1 MANMKNV
8 ERKKLSHEAYGG
20 VHGSEYIPFVP
31 ADKVLPEMTVLAVII
46 GSFFAIIFAA
56 ANTYLGLKAGMTI
69 SAAIPAAVLATALL
83 KGVFKRDSILEANAV
98 MAIAATGES
107 LAGGII
113 FTLPAIVLWGFKDQF
128 TLIRIVF
135 VVLVGGLLG
144 ALFVIPLRRYLT
156 VEEHGKLVYPEGM
169 AAAEVL
175 VTSNQGGAGF
185 MTVLS
190 GMLVG
195 GFYKLLS
202 GGFAIWSEEPAWVLK
217 GFQSTEVGVNVLASL
232 MGVGFIVGLDISLY
246 MLAGSVLAWLGLIPL
261 IKFFGA
267 GLTSPVYPSTDLI
280 KDMSAAQIWS
290 KYIRYIGAGG
300 VLAGGF
306 ISLFKSLPTII
317 KAFRDSMAGIG
328 SHGKDVKR
336 TDTDL
341 SLKWVIGG
349 AAFVFLIAW
358 LMPVLGVTAVGS
370 LLAVLFAFFFAVV
383 SARITGLVG
392 VSNNPVSGMTI
403 ATLLIV
409 TSVLKLIG
417 VVGDTGMIIAI
428 TIGGIVCVAAAI
440 AGANAQSLKT
450 TYIIGGSPKKIE
462 IFTYV
467 GIAVASIFAGLVL
480 ILLNNAYGIGS
491 KEIAAP
497 QATIMSMVVKG
508 IMTQDLPWIFIIA
521 GVFMGIMAEM
531 MHVPVLPF
539 ALGLYLPFEL
549 SAAIM
554 FGGIIRWIVEQKY
567 KKDEKLFKEK
577 TEKGVLIASG
587 LVAGDALMGL
597 IIAIFAG
604 LKINIAFAANWAT
617 NTASYAPWFSLLMFL
632 LVGLFLYTYTC
643 RKDNEEA

>member
-1 MANMKNV
+1 MAKVQNSEK
-8 ERKKLSHEAYGG
+8 RKLSHDAYGG

-31 ADKVLPEMTVLAVII
+31 ADKALPELTAVAVIV
-46 GSFFAIIFAA
+46 GSLFAILFAA
-56 ANTYLGLKAGMTI
+56 ANAYLGLKAGMTI

-83 KGVFKRDSILEANAV
+83 KGVFRRNSILESNLV

-113 FTLPAIVLWGFKDQF
+113 FTLPAIILWGFKDQF

-135 VVLVGGLLG
+135 VVLVGGFLG

-156 VEEHGKLVYPEGM
+156 VEEHGKLIYPEGM

-175 VTSNQGGAGF
+175 VTSNQGGTGF

-195 GFYKLLS
+195 GIYKLLS
-202 GGFAIWSEEPAWVLK
+202 GGFGIWSEDPSWVIK
-217 GFQSTEVGVNVLASL
+217 RFESTEVGVNVLASL
-232 MGVGFIVGLDISLY
+232 MGVGFIVGLDIALY

-267 GLTSPVYPSTDLI
+267 GLTTPVYPATDLI
-280 KDMSAAQIWS
+280 KDMSAGAIWS
-290 KYIRYIGAGG
+290 KYVRYIGAGG

-306 ISLFKSLPTII
+306 ISLIKALPTII
-317 KAFRDSMAGIG
+317 KAFRESIVGIG
-328 SHGKDVKR
+328 MKGKDIKR
-336 TDTDL
+336 TDIDV
-341 SLKWVIGG
+341 SLTWVIFG
-349 AAFVFLIAW
+349 AAFVFFVAW
-358 LMPVLGVTAVGS
+358 LIPSLGVTALGS

-409 TSVLKLIG
+409 TSVLKLVG
-417 VVGDTGMIIAI
+417 VVGNEGMVIAI
-428 TIGGIVCVAAAI
+428 TIGGIVCVASAI

-450 TYIIGGSPKKIE
+450 TFIIGGTPKYIE
-462 IFTYV
+462 IFTYI
-467 GIAVASIFAGLVL
+467 GIIAASVFAGLVL
-480 ILLNNAYGIGS
+480 ILLNNAYGFGS
-491 KEIAAP
+491 KDIPAP

-508 IMTQDLPWIFIIA
+508 IMTGDLPWTFIIA

-549 SAAIM
+549 SAAIA
-554 FGGIIRWIVEQKY
+554 FGGIIRWLVDQRYRKN
-567 KKDEKLFKEK
+567 EKLQKEK
-577 TEKGVLIASG
+577 VEKGILIASG

-597 IIAIFAG
+597 VIAAFVA
-604 LKINIAFAANWAT
+604 LKINIDFASNWIT
-617 NTASYAPWFSLLMFL
+617 NTSSFAPWFSLIMFL
-632 LVGLFLYTYTC
+632 LVGLFLYLYTC
-643 RKDNEEA
+643 KNDKEEV

>member
-1 MANMKNV
+1 MANMKNA

-56 ANTYLGLKAGMTI
+56 ANAYLGLKAGMTI

-107 LAGGII
+107 IAGGII

-135 VVLVGGLLG
+135 VVLLGGLLG
-144 ALFVIPLRRYLT
+144 ALFIVPLRRYLT

-190 GMLVG
+190 GMIVG

-202 GGFAIWSEEPAWVLK
+202 GGFAMWSEEPAWVFK
-217 GFQSTEVGVNVLASL
+217 GFQGTEVGVNVLASL

-280 KDMSAAQIWS
+280 KDMSAVQIWS

-328 SHGKDVKR
+328 SHGRDVKR
-336 TDTDL
+336 TDTDV

-417 VVGDTGMIIAI
+417 VVGDTGMVIAI

-597 IIAIFAG
+597 VIAIFAG

-617 NTASYAPWFSLLMFL
+617 NTASYAPWFSLAMFL

-643 RKDNEEA
+643 RKDNEQA

>member
-1 MANMKNV
+1 MSNTQNGK
-8 ERKKLSHEAYGG
+8 RKLSHDAYGG
-20 VHGSEYIPFVP
+20 INGNDYIPFIP

-113 FTLPAIVLWGFKDQF
+113 FTLPAIILWGFKDQF
-128 TLIRIVF
+128 TLMRIVF

-144 ALFVIPLRRYLT
+144 VLFVIPLRRYLT
-156 VEEHGKLVYPEGM
+156 VQEHGNLVYPEGM

-202 GGFAIWSEEPAWVLK
+202 GGFAIWSEEPSWVIK
-217 GFQSTEVGVNVLASL
+217 NFESTEVGVNVLASL

-246 MLAGSVLAWLGLIPL
+246 MLAGGVLAWLGLIPL
-261 IKFFGA
+261 IKLFGA
-267 GLTSPVYPSTDLI
+267 GLTTPVYPATDLI
-280 KDMSAAQIWS
+280 KDMSAGAIWS

-317 KAFRDSMAGIG
+317 KAFSDSMSGLG
-328 SHGKDVKR
+328 TKGKAFKR

-341 SLKWVIGG
+341 SLTWVIGG
-349 AAFVFLIAW
+349 AAFIFFVAW
-358 LMPVLGVTAVGS
+358 LMPTFGVTAMGS

-409 TSVLKLIG
+409 TSVLKLMG
-417 VVGDTGMIIAI
+417 VTGDNGMVIAI
-428 TIGGIVCVAAAI
+428 TIGGIVCVASAI

-450 TYIIGGSPKKIE
+450 TFIIGGSPKKIE
-462 IFTYV
+462 IYTYV
-467 GIAVASIFAGLVL
+467 GIAVASVFAGLVL

-491 KEIAAP
+491 KDIAAP

-508 IMTQDLPWIFIIA
+508 IMTADLPWTFIIA

-531 MHVPVLPF
+531 MHIPVLPF

-549 SAAIM
+549 SAAIA

-567 KKDEKLFKEK
+567 KKDNNILKEK

-597 IIAIFAG
+597 VIAIFAG
-604 LKINIAFAANWAT
+604 LKISIDFAANWAT
-617 NTASYAPWFSLLMFL
+617 NTAWFAPWVSLIMFII
-632 LVGLFLYTYTC
+632 VGLFLYTYTV
-643 RKDNEEA
+643 KEDKV